1 MTSRNAPSGCVAP
14 SPATAAPPS
23 PTNLRL
29 TVGQSGSE
37 SANEPGSEPEDRILQ
52 DGYWEYGRFY
62 GSWKKGKYNFPIDKV
77 CLCLAAVYAACILTS
92 LFRRRQI
99 G

>member
-1 MTSRNAPSGCVAP
+1 MSSRNAPSGCVAP

-37 SANEPGSEPEDRILQ
+37 SANEPGGDLEERILQ

-77 CLCLAAVYAACILTS
+77 CLA
-92 LFRRRQI
+92 
-99 G
+99 